1 MAKRKKKKNSV
12 NSDSNNAPIY
22 LEKRKPSK
30 NIKRLRLALLFIF
43 IGLAIISAIKNRFAD
58 NSAESSLHPSDI
70 KEVPVK
76 GMVTLLD
83 LGADKCVP
91 CKMMAPILE
100 ELEKAYKDKAAIVFI
115 DVWKKPEYA
124 KKFNIQAI
132 PTQIFFDK
140 DGKEVFRNTGFLD
153 KKSIIEKMKQLGV
166 SEPA

>member
-1 MAKRKKKKNSV
+1 
-12 NSDSNNAPIY
+12 
-22 LEKRKPSK
+22 
-30 NIKRLRLALLFIF
+30 
-43 IGLAIISAIKNRFAD
+43 
-58 NSAESSLHPSDI
+58 LHQSEI
-70 KEVPVK
+70 REVPVK
-76 GMVTLLD
+76 GMVTMLD

-115 DVWKKPEYA
+115 DVWKKPEYS

-166 SEPA
+166 NEHV